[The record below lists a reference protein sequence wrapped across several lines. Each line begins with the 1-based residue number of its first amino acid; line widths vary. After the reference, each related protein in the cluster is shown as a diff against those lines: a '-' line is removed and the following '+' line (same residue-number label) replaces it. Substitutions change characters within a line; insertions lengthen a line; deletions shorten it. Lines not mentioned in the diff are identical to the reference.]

1 MAGLRRVTFLQYLD
15 GPRAVATVAA
25 MLKRLTITV
34 ADVISNHR
42 IDRLESVRG
51 ADETVLG

>member
-1 MAGLRRVTFLQYLD
+1 MQLDPSLPQAAQRRPT
-15 GPRAVATVAA
+15 GPR
-25 MLKRLTITV
+25 LQLLRCSKRPTITV

-51 ADETVLG
+51 ADGTVLG